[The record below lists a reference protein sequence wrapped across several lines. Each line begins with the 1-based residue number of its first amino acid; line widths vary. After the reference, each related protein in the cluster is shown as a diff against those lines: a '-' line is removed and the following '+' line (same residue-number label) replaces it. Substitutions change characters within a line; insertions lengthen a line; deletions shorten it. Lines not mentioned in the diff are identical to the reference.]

1 LNGSRD
7 WAIGIPLFFAQ
18 AFSNCGTDTEQ
29 VARNS
34 SSRQQAFDLSCAALG
49 ALLAAD
55 CLLPV
60 AFVASLAVLL
70 GLIHGI
76 LNGSELAGTPASG
89 QMAAAGV
96 AVALFVAV
104 SLLAGEAA
112 SVRTLWARVAVRVAG
127 SWIVGFGIGGRV
139 YIQYTDWQHLSSVK
153 GFFE

>member
-1 LNGSRD
+1 MNGSRD

-34 SSRQQAFDLSCAALG
+34 SSGSKPSTFCCAALG

-89 QMAAAGV
+89 QMAAPGV

-104 SLLAGEAA
+104 SLLAGQAA

-127 SWIVGFGIGGRV
+127 SWIVAIGLLMLGWAMR
-139 YIQYTDWQHLSSVK
+139 LP
-153 GFFE
+153 G